1 MVNETYVKMDL
12 IWTTGGPQGSGIDT
26 AAHIFTRA
34 VAKAGYYVYGGR
46 EYFSNI
52 KGRHSY
58 LTMRVS
64 DKPVY
69 SIMEKKDIVVS
80 YDAETVFSH
89 FLDIADKGVLIYNKD
104 ESDFKIDNI
113 PSMVDPLKSRI
124 SETLEKAGAEKT
136 VKGVVEYLNSRGITA
151 FGYSA
156 NEAIRELGKRL
167 NVTQLGKIRI
177 MINTLAISLSTSLLG
192 VRRELVLEAIR
203 DTFGTRSL
211 LENQQTVNISY
222 ELSSNWAWRGVRL
235 DELPINGHRVL
246 IDGPTAI
253 ALGKL
258 AGGLTF
264 QSYYPISPA
273 TDESVY
279 LEGHP
284 TFSRVPAGE
293 GNVVVVQTE
302 DELSAIAMANG
313 ATLTGARSATATSGP
328 GFDLMIE
335 GIGYAGMVEI
345 PVVIT
350 DYMRGGPS
358 TGLPTRNAQ
367 ADLLQAVYGGHGEF
381 PRIVISSGDHIE
393 AFYDAANAFNYA
405 ERYQMPVI
413 HLVDKSLMSSYAVVD
428 ESLIDSERC
437 KIDRG
442 KIAIEE
448 ESNYKRFK
456 ITDDGISPRSFLGS
470 PNRFWLTG
478 DEHDERGHIVDDSV
492 LRTEM
497 YLKRMRK
504 IDLAAREIS
513 ENEKYAV
520 YGSRSSKKLIVGWG
534 STKWPIIESVNRLQ
548 REGYEIGF
556 VYFKMF
562 SPFPKSL
569 KTLLDGKEI
578 IDIESNYLGQLGIL
592 LGNEIAVNPSYQALK
607 VNGRMVSVLDVYSA
621 IKQMIENGERRVI
634 MNGTA

>member
-1 MVNETYVKMDL
+1 MDL

-58 LTMRVS
+58 LTMRIS
-64 DKPVY
+64 DAPVY
-69 SIMEKKDIVVS
+69 SIAEKKDILVS

-89 FLDIADKGVLIYNKD
+89 FLDITEKGALIYNTD
-104 ESDFKIDNI
+104 ESDFKLSSI
-113 PSMVDPLKSRI
+113 PSMVGPLKMRI
-124 SETLEKAGAEKT
+124 ADSLGKTGSDIT
-136 VKGVVEYLNSRGITA
+136 VKSVIEYLNSRGVTVL
-151 FGYSA
+151 GYSA
-156 NEAIRELGKRL
+156 NDAVRELGKRL
-167 NVTQLGKIRI
+167 NESQLGKIRI
-177 MINTLAISLSTSLLG
+177 MINTMAISLSTSILKIEK
-192 VRRELVLEAIR
+192 ELVLEAIK

-211 LENQQTVNISY
+211 AENQQAVNLSY
-222 ELSSNWAWRGVRL
+222 EISSKWAWHGITLNHIPV
-235 DELPINGHRVL
+235 NGHRIL
-246 IDGPTAI
+246 IDGPTAL

-284 TFSRVPAGE
+284 TFSRGRSGE

-302 DELSAIAMANG
+302 DEISAIAMANG
-313 ATLTGARSATATSGP
+313 ASLTGARSATATSGP
-328 GFDLMIE
+328 GFDLMTE
-335 GIGYAGMVEI
+335 GIGYAGMTEI
-345 PVVIT
+345 PIVIT

-381 PRIVISSGDHIE
+381 PRIVISSGDHVE

-413 HLVDKSLMSSYAVVD
+413 HLVDKTIMSSYIVVD
-428 ESLIDSERC
+428 ETLIDNEKC
-437 KIDRG
+437 KISRG
-442 KIAIEE
+442 KIAVEKE
-448 ESNYKRFK
+448 DSYKRFK
-456 ITDDGISPRSFLGS
+456 LTEDGVSPRSFLGS

-478 DEHDERGHIVDDSV
+478 DEHDEQGHILDDSV
-492 LRTEM
+492 MRTEM
-497 YLKRMRK
+497 YFKRMKK
-504 IDLAAREIS
+504 IELAEREIP
-513 ENEKYAV
+513 ENEKYIN
-520 YGSRSSKKLIVGWG
+520 YGSNSARKIIVGWG
-534 STKWPIIESVNRLQ
+534 STKWPIIESINRLQ
-548 REGYEIGF
+548 KEGNKIGF
-556 VYFKMF
+556 IYFKMF
-562 SPFPKSL
+562 SPFPKGV
-569 KTLLDGKEI
+569 KQLLEGKEI

-592 LGNEIAVNPSYQALK
+592 LGNETSINPAYQALK
-607 VNGRMVSVLDVYSA
+607 VNGRMVSASEVYSA
-621 IKQMIENGERRVI
+621 IKLIIENGERKVI

>member
-1 MVNETYVKMDL
+1 MDL

-58 LTMRVS
+58 LTMRIS
-64 DKPVY
+64 DAPVH
-69 SIMEKKDIVVS
+69 SIMEKKDMLVS

-89 FLDIADKGVLIYNKD
+89 FSDIADKGTLIYNTD
-104 ESDFKIDNI
+104 ESDFKLSSI
-113 PSMVDPLKSRI
+113 PSMVGPLKMRI
-124 SETLEKAGAEKT
+124 IDSLGKTGPDIT
-136 VKGVVEYLNSRGITA
+136 VKDVVEYLNSRGITTL
-151 FGYSA
+151 GYSA
-156 NEAIRELGKRL
+156 NDAVRELGRRL
-167 NVTQLGKIRI
+167 NESQLGKIRI
-177 MINTLAISLSTSLLG
+177 MINTMAISLSTSILKIEK
-192 VRRELVLEAIR
+192 ELVLEAIK
-203 DTFGTRSL
+203 DTFGARSL
-211 LENQQTVNISY
+211 AENQQAVNLSY
-222 ELSSNWAWRGVRL
+222 EISSNWAWNGITLNHIPV
-235 DELPINGHRVL
+235 NGHRIL
-246 IDGPTAI
+246 IDGPTAL

-284 TFSRVPAGE
+284 AFSRGRSGE

-302 DELSAIAMANG
+302 DEISAIAMANG
-313 ATLTGARSATATSGP
+313 ASLTGARSATATSGP
-328 GFDLMIE
+328 GFDLMTE
-335 GIGYAGMVEI
+335 GIGYAGMTEI
-345 PVVIT
+345 PIVIT

-381 PRIVISSGDHIE
+381 PRIVLSSGDHVE

-413 HLVDKSLMSSYAVVD
+413 HLVDKSIMSSYAVVD
-428 ESLIDSERC
+428 EMLIDSEKC
-437 KIDRG
+437 KINRG
-442 KIAIEE
+442 KIAVEKE
-448 ESNYKRFK
+448 DNYKRFK
-456 ITDDGISPRSFLGS
+456 LTEDGVSPRSFLGS

-478 DEHDERGHIVDDSV
+478 DEHDEQGHILDDSV
-492 LRTEM
+492 MRTEM
-497 YLKRMRK
+497 YLKRMKK
-504 IDLAAREIS
+504 IELAEREIP
-513 ENEKYAV
+513 ENEKYII
-520 YGSRSSKKLIVGWG
+520 YGNTSPEKIIVGWG
-534 STKWPIIESVNRLQ
+534 STKWPIIESINRL
-548 REGYEIGF
+548 RKEGNEIGF
-556 VYFKMF
+556 IYFKMF
-562 SPFPKSL
+562 SPFPKGV
-569 KTLLDGKEI
+569 KRLLQGKEI

-592 LGNEIAVNPSYQALK
+592 LGNETSANPTYQALK
-607 VNGRMVSVLDVYSA
+607 VNGRMVSTSEVYNA
-621 IKQMIENGERRVI
+621 IKLIIENGERRVI

>member
-1 MVNETYVKMDL
+1 MDL

-58 LTMRVS
+58 LTMRIS
-64 DKPVY
+64 DVPVY
-69 SIMEKKDIVVS
+69 SIMEKKDILVS

-89 FLDIADKGVLIYNKD
+89 FLDIADTGVLIYNVD
-104 ESDFKIDNI
+104 ESDFKLSNI
-113 PSMVDPLKSRI
+113 PSMVDPLKMRI
-124 SETLEKAGAEKT
+124 ANSLGKASSDIT
-136 VKGVVEYLNSRGITA
+136 VKVVVDYLNSRGVTS

-156 NEAIRELGKRL
+156 NDAVRELGRRL
-167 NVTQLGKIRI
+167 NESQLGKIRI
-177 MINTLAISLSTSLLG
+177 MINTMAISLSTSVLKIEK
-192 VRRELVLEAIR
+192 ELILEAIE

-211 LENQQTVNISY
+211 AENQQAVNLSY
-222 ELSSNWAWRGVRL
+222 EIASNWTWRGITLKRMPV
-235 DELPINGHRVL
+235 NGHRVL
-246 IDGPTAI
+246 IDGPTSI

-258 AGGLTF
+258 SGGLTF

-284 TFSRVPAGE
+284 TFGRGNSVE

-302 DELSAIAMANG
+302 DEISAIAMANG
-313 ATLTGARSATATSGP
+313 ASLTGARSATATSGP
-328 GFDLMIE
+328 GFDLMTE

-381 PRIVISSGDHIE
+381 PRIVLASGDHVE

-405 ERYQMPVI
+405 ERYQLPVI
-413 HLVDKSLMSSYAVVD
+413 HLVDKSIMSSYAVID
-428 ESLIDSERC
+428 ETLIDN
-437 KIDRG
+437 KKLQINRG
-442 KIAIEE
+442 KIAVEKE
-448 ESNYKRFK
+448 DNYKRFK
-456 ITDDGISPRSFLGS
+456 LTEDGVSPRSFLGS

-478 DEHDERGHIVDDSV
+478 DEHNEQGHISDDAV
-492 LRTEM
+492 MRTEM
-497 YLKRMRK
+497 YLKRMKK
-504 IDLAAREIS
+504 IELAESEIPES
-513 ENEKYAV
+513 EKYIT
-520 YGSRSSKKLIVGWG
+520 YGSGSSSKIVVGWG
-534 STKWPIIESVNRLQ
+534 STKWPIIESINRLQ
-548 REGYEIGF
+548 REGSEMGF
-556 VYFKMF
+556 IYFKMF
-562 SPFPKSL
+562 SPFPKGV
-569 KTLLDGKEI
+569 KRLLEGKEI
-578 IDIESNYLGQLGIL
+578 INIESNYLGQLGTL
-592 LGNEIAVNPSYQALK
+592 LGNEISATPSYSALK
-607 VNGRMVSVLDVYSA
+607 VNGRMVSSSEVYTA
-621 IKQMIENGERRVI
+621 IKQIIENGERKVI

>member
-1 MVNETYVKMDL
+1 MDL

-58 LTMRVS
+58 LTMRIS
-64 DKPVY
+64 DTPVY
-69 SIMEKKDIVVS
+69 SITEKKDMLVS

-89 FLDIADKGVLIYNKD
+89 FLDIAGSGALIYNTD
-104 ESDFKIDNI
+104 ESDFKLSSI
-113 PSMVDPLKSRI
+113 PSIVSPLKVRI
-124 SETLEKAGAEKT
+124 ADSLGKAGSDIT
-136 VKGVVEYLNSRGITA
+136 VKAVVEYLNSKGITTL
-151 FGYSA
+151 GYSA
-156 NEAIRELGKRL
+156 NDAVRELGRRL
-167 NVTQLGKIRI
+167 NESQLGKVRI
-177 MINTLAISLSTSLLG
+177 MINTMAISLSTSILKIDK
-192 VRRELVLEAIR
+192 ELVLEAIK
-203 DTFGTRSL
+203 DTFGTKSL
-211 LENQQTVNISY
+211 AENQQAVNLSY
-222 ELSSNWAWRGVRL
+222 EISSKWTWHGVTL
-235 DELPINGHRVL
+235 NHMPVNGHRIL
-246 IDGPTAI
+246 IDGPMAV

-284 TFSRVPAGE
+284 TFSRNHSGE

-302 DELSAIAMANG
+302 DEISAIAMANG
-313 ATLTGARSATATSGP
+313 ASLTGARSSTATSGP
-328 GFDLMIE
+328 GFDLMTE
-335 GIGYAGMVEI
+335 GIGYAGMTEI
-345 PVVIT
+345 PIVIT

-381 PRIVISSGDHIE
+381 PRIVFSSGDHIE

-413 HLVDKSLMSSYAVVD
+413 HLVDKSIMSSYAIID
-428 ESLIDSERC
+428 ETLIDSEKC
-437 KIDRG
+437 KINRG
-442 KIAIEE
+442 KIAVGKQDG
-448 ESNYKRFK
+448 YKRFQL
-456 ITDDGISPRSFLGS
+456 TEDGVSPRSFLGS

-478 DEHDERGHIVDDSV
+478 DEHDERGHILDDSV
-492 LRTEM
+492 MRTEM
-497 YLKRMRK
+497 YVKRMKKMELAEREIPESEKYLTYGSSSSRK
-504 IDLAAREIS
+504 I
-513 ENEKYAV
+513 
-520 YGSRSSKKLIVGWG
+520 IVGWG
-534 STKWPIIESVNRLQ
+534 STKWPIIESINRLQ
-548 REGYEIGF
+548 KEGNEIGF
-556 VYFKMF
+556 IYFKMF
-562 SPFPKSL
+562 SPFPKGV
-569 KTLLDGKEI
+569 KRLLEGKEI

-592 LGNEIAVNPSYQALK
+592 LGNEISVNPSYHALK
-607 VNGRMVSVLDVYSA
+607 VNGRMVSASEVYTA
-621 IKQMIENGERRVI
+621 IKLMVENGEKKVI